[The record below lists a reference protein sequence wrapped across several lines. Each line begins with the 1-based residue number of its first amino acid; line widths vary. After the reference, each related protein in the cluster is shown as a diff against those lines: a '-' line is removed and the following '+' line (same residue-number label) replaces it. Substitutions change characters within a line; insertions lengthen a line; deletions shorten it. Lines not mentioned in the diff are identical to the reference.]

1 MPAAYILLFYSS
13 AILWLVSSMLSRKT
27 MREILAF
34 LSAWGV
40 LFTVPFFITDFPST
54 LKWQLGL
61 ITTAG
66 ISILAIC
73 YFVLSTEPKP
83 KSIVKAEPIAIIE
96 PEIKMSAFFQTI
108 PPDDDVVRFD
118 YHVKAGE
125 KHIPALEAQVSHGYG
140 RPLMWAAL
148 DLRRDTFEQ
157 ERTGKP
163 VKRISLIPYEE
174 YWFTFVAIRA
184 NSRQA
189 SMKTI
194 NPPTEV
200 PFDPITWK
208 TPFPEVYI
216 RFLGMRKQIEQ
227 GWIIGFNKPP
237 WTPLAKPPNLPV
249 DLWPVDSPEGK
260 AMRTKREK
268 QAGRETSDIK
278 YTAVS
283 KDSNMGVSIT
293 SPEEEAKKHLPP
305 SP

>member
-1 MPAAYILLFYSS
+1 VATTF
-13 AILWLVSSMLSRKT
+13 ILWFAVLAVAWITLRSLPMANHENLQAGAVIILVWGMFFFG
-27 MREILAF
+27 ILTIPNFIPTPINLYLDIVVTLVAVVF
-34 LSAWGV
+34 SAV
-40 LFTVPFFITDFPST
+40 
-54 LKWQLGL
+54 
-61 ITTAG
+61 
-66 ISILAIC
+66 
-73 YFVLSTEPKP
+73 YFGYFKKKKKEPP
-83 KSIVKAEPIAIIE
+83 KAIIE
-96 PEIKMSAFFQTI
+96 PEIKMHAFFETS
-108 PPDDDVVRFD
+108 PPNDDLVRFD

-125 KHIPALEAQVSHGYG
+125 KHIPVLEVQVSHGYG
-140 RPLMWAAL
+140 RPLMWATL

-157 ERTGKP
+157 ERTGNP

-174 YWFTFVAIRA
+174 YWFTFVAIHA
-184 NSRQA
+184 NSKQA
-189 SMKTI
+189 NMKTI

-200 PFDPITWK
+200 PFDNITWK

-249 DLWPVDSPEGK
+249 DLWPVDSPQGQ
-260 AMRTKREK
+260 AMRAKREK

-278 YTAVS
+278 YTAIS

-293 SPEEEAKKHLPP
+293 SPEEEAKKHLPQ